1 MTSMISNV
9 IYAEKSFLKEKRYN
23 YNQDTTCTILK
34 GNYTSIIN
42 NFDTKITEV
51 GPQMAKSY
59 EDAYWPNTLSIF
71 PTKMRGSEA
80 K

>member
-1 MTSMISNV
+1 MISNV
-9 IYAEKSFLKEKRYN
+9 IYVEKSFLKEKRYN

-42 NFDTKITEV
+42 NFNTEITEV
-51 GPQMAKSY
+51 KSY

-71 PTKMRGSEA
+71 ATKMRVSEA